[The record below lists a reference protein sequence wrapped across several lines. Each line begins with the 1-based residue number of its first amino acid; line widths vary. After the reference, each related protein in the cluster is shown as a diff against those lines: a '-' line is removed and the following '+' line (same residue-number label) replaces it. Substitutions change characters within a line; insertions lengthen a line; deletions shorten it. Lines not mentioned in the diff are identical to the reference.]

1 MLEAAPAEV
10 TLVFTERVTPAG
22 AGIRVYSPSGRQV
35 AGVVTSRDA
44 ALTAPL
50 QADERGTYVVA
61 WQVFAVD
68 THPSRGTFAFSVGAS
83 SANPYSSLLGGA
95 EAGTATPLGL
105 GLQALAHLVHFCGL
119 ALAFGVAAYRFVGR
133 GGPSL
138 GRLIAAGVVLLV
150 VAEPLGFVAQLAS
163 LSFDTDTAVAVLGS
177 TFGRLLGLRLAAAL
191 AAWTLLATGR
201 SWPLVAVGAAD
212 AVLDGLA
219 AHGIGGAPLVGQLV
233 VAAHVSA
240 MAAWTGG
247 LVAYLRAPDP
257 RFPRYAAVTFGAA
270 LVSGLVLAL
279 AHTGFGTALAGTDYG
294 RALLVKMAI
303 VLVAGGLAVKRRHR
317 IEVVAAAAAVA
328 AATIV
333 AALPPPA

>member
-1 MLEAAPAEV
+1 M
-10 TLVFTERVTPAG
+10 TLVFTEKVTPAG

-35 AGVVTSRDA
+35 AGAVTSRDA
-44 ALTAPL
+44 ALVAQL
-50 QADERGTYVVA
+50 RADERGTYVVA

-68 THPSRGTFAFSVGAS
+68 THPSRGTFAFAVGAA

-119 ALAFGVAAYRFVGR
+119 ALVFGVAAYRVLARQGAR
-133 GGPSL
+133 LGPL
-138 GRLIAAGVVLLV
+138 LAAGVALLV

-163 LSFDTDTAVAVLGS
+163 LSFDPDTAVAVLGS

-201 SWPLVAVGAAD
+201 SWPLLAAGAAD

-219 AHGIGGAPLVGQLV
+219 AHGIAGAPLVGQLI
-233 VAAHVSA
+233 VALHVSA

-247 LVAYLRAPDP
+247 LVAYVRAPNP

-270 LVSGLVLAL
+270 VVSGLVLAV
-279 AHTGFGTALAGTDYG
+279 AHTDLGAALAGTDYG

-303 VLVAGGLAVKRRHR
+303 VLVAGGFAVARRHR
-317 IEVVAAAAAVA
+317 VEVAAAALAVA
-328 AATIV
+328 AATVV